1 MRALRYSRGEDWQ
14 ELRRRVEAVQ
24 DDLKKSATG
33 QGAPVAGLD
42 GLPDCLARFGLVEK
56 TSVSPVTVWAI
67 Q

>member
-1 MRALRYSRGEDWQ
+1 M
-14 ELRRRVEAVQ
+14 EAVQ